1 MFIKYLLYDQENS
14 TKVTCNLRP
23 EGMSKSGKR
32 IGNQKKGKEK
42 KRTSDKRKMLDS
54 SSEGRDHQ
62 NAV

>member
-42 KRTSDKRKMLDS
+42 KRKMLDS